1 MCFTCTY
8 QLINQEDNKSQIG
21 GIFRGQDSVTDRLF
35 TFVVVLSHRIMND
48 HTVATQNEIMTQRF
62 RFE

>member
-1 MCFTCTY
+1 MPLPYALTPA
-8 QLINQEDNKSQIG
+8 NA
-21 GIFRGQDSVTDRLF
+21 RGQDSVTDRLF

-48 HTVATQNEIMTQRF
+48 HIIATQNEIMTQRF